1 MFDNPEKLLILLVIA
16 LLIFGPSKLAGL
28 GGTIGKTIR
37 EFRSAVR
44 GAQETFTSEMHQ
56 AAAEVDPSQHA
67 LPAPDGSLSPVPGA
81 STGAPGWHDG
91 APAGSTVTGVP
102 AEGGTASVGSHEPP
116 GAESVAPSDLDQ
128 SSLASEPTAEALRKS
143 LTGHG

>member
-1 MFDNPEKLLILLVIA
+1 MFDNPEKLFILLVIA

-44 GAQETFTSEMHQ
+44 GAQDTFAGEMHQ
-56 AAAEVDPSQHA
+56 AGGEFDAAQPA
-67 LPAPDGSLSPVPGA
+67 LPAPDPLPSPPEPPAYSETWPDPAAVSAGGP
-81 STGAPGWHDG
+81 APEH
-91 APAGSTVTGVP
+91 APAGRESP
-102 AEGGTASVGSHEPP
+102 AADAAASP
-116 GAESVAPSDLDQ
+116 DLDR

-143 LTGHG
+143 LSGRG

>member
-44 GAQETFTSEMHQ
+44 GAQDTFAGEMHQ
-56 AAAEVDPSQHA
+56 ASAEFEPVQPA
-67 LPAPDGSLSPVPGA
+67 LPAPDPLSPQPPVPA
-81 STGAPGWHDG
+81 AQPETPGWLDPTAASGGGAAPEH
-91 APAGSTVTGVP
+91 APAGSPGSSAAGP
-102 AEGGTASVGSHEPP
+102 AASADP
-116 GAESVAPSDLDQ
+116 DR

-143 LTGHG
+143 LSGRG